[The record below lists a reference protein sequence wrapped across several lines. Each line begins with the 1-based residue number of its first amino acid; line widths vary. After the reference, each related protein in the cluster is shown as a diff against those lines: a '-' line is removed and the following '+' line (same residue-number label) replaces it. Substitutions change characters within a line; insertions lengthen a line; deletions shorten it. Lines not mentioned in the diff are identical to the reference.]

1 MKKLLTSILILAL
14 CIVEIH
20 ATETVTSPDGRNT
33 FSFSQEN
40 GLFYTIS
47 RDGKT
52 IVERS
57 EMGISID
64 NHLFESALGI
74 PN

>member
-40 GLFYTIS
+40 GLLHHLKRWENNSGTLGDGDLYRQPPLRECS
-47 RDGKT
+47 RNT
-52 IVERS
+52 
-57 EMGISID
+57 
-64 NHLFESALGI
+64 
-74 PN
+74 